1 VSVGRLVLDSGSGQQ
16 QQQRPADDFMLHG
29 SGFVFNDDVN
39 DDDGGA
45 LLGRVPSPLSDNGFD
60 RLFSPDPAFGG
71 DFSLFEARLPAF
83 GDDSG
88 LGRDACALDSL
99 VNLDADQPFVELLDG
114 DDSNNNKN
122 VDDGDDSGVFSSSLT
137 MFPPIT
143 TSDVAH
149 HHQPQ
154 HLGHHHLPDQL
165 AAQTTG

>member
-1 VSVGRLVLDSGSGQQ
+1 
-16 QQQRPADDFMLHG
+16 MLHG
-29 SGFVFNDDVN
+29 AGFVFDDDVN
-39 DDDGGA
+39 DDNGGA

-99 VNLDADQPFVELLDG
+99 VNLDADQPFVELLDADNG
-114 DDSNNNKN
+114 NNDDNANRN
-122 VDDGDDSGVFSSSLT
+122 VDGDDSGDFSSLT

-143 TSDVAH
+143 TSDVANH
-149 HHQPQ
+149 HNHLHQHQ